1 MIKVIT
7 NKGIIS
13 NDLFH
18 NVSWVSKLEECLIPI
33 QEILTIKR
41 GERSGWNALFY
52 PPENSGIESEYI
64 KPALRNPALLKSYT
78 VQSDSAVF
86 CCHKSKDELRQSGHT
101 GALNWIEKYENI
113 RNGRGKLL
121 PEVLSHRG
129 GFWYELDDTAKA
141 DFVTALNPD
150 KRLFVSMPE
159 ENTFVNQQFIQI
171 IVKDVNVSKD
181 LVHALLNSLSGMF
194 VIETA
199 KETDG
204 LGVSSTKLRNMY
216 MINPQVILDSD
227 ALEIVELFDKIKNRN
242 VMDIEDEL
250 KDSDREIFDRKVL
263 QAVGHEEIY
272 DALKESLLLYTRYD

>member
-1 MIKVIT
+1 M
-7 NKGIIS
+7 
-13 NDLFH
+13 
-18 NVSWVSKLEECLIPI
+18 
-33 QEILTIKR
+33 
-41 GERSGWNALFY
+41 
-52 PPENSGIESEYI
+52 
-64 KPALRNPALLKSYT
+64 
-78 VQSDSAVF
+78 
-86 CCHKSKDELRQSGHT
+86 
-101 GALNWIEKYENI
+101 
-113 RNGRGKLL
+113 
-121 PEVLSHRG
+121 
-129 GFWYELDDTAKA
+129 AKA

-199 KETDG
+199 RETDG

-263 QAVGHEEIY
+263 QAVGHEEIC

>member
-1 MIKVIT
+1 MK
-7 NKGIIS
+7 N
-13 NDLFH
+13 
-18 NVSWVSKLEECLIPI
+18 
-33 QEILTIKR
+33 
-41 GERSGWNALFY
+41 
-52 PPENSGIESEYI
+52 
-64 KPALRNPALLKSYT
+64 
-78 VQSDSAVF
+78 
-86 CCHKSKDELRQSGHT
+86 
-101 GALNWIEKYENI
+101 ENI

-263 QAVGHEEIY
+263 QAVGHEEIC

>member
-1 MIKVIT
+1 M
-7 NKGIIS
+7 
-13 NDLFH
+13 
-18 NVSWVSKLEECLIPI
+18 
-33 QEILTIKR
+33 
-41 GERSGWNALFY
+41 
-52 PPENSGIESEYI
+52 
-64 KPALRNPALLKSYT
+64 
-78 VQSDSAVF
+78 
-86 CCHKSKDELRQSGHT
+86 
-101 GALNWIEKYENI
+101 
-113 RNGRGKLL
+113 
-121 PEVLSHRG
+121 
-129 GFWYELDDTAKA
+129 DDTAKA

-199 KETDG
+199 RETDG

>member
-1 MIKVIT
+1 M
-7 NKGIIS
+7 
-13 NDLFH
+13 
-18 NVSWVSKLEECLIPI
+18 
-33 QEILTIKR
+33 
-41 GERSGWNALFY
+41 
-52 PPENSGIESEYI
+52 
-64 KPALRNPALLKSYT
+64 
-78 VQSDSAVF
+78 VQSDRAVF
-86 CCHKSKDELRQSGHT
+86 CCHKSKEELRQLGHT
-101 GALNWIEKYENI
+101 GALNWIEKYENV
-113 RNGRGKLL
+113 RNRIGKLL
-121 PEVLSHRG
+121 PEVLRHRE

-194 VIETA
+194 AIKA
-199 KETDG
+199 ARETDG
-204 LGVSSTKLRNMY
+204 VGVSSTKLRSMY
-216 MINPQVILDSD
+216 MINPRVISDSD
-227 ALEIVELFDKIKNRN
+227 ALEIVELFNKIKNRN

>member
-1 MIKVIT
+1 M
-7 NKGIIS
+7 
-13 NDLFH
+13 
-18 NVSWVSKLEECLIPI
+18 
-33 QEILTIKR
+33 
-41 GERSGWNALFY
+41 
-52 PPENSGIESEYI
+52 
-64 KPALRNPALLKSYT
+64 
-78 VQSDSAVF
+78 
-86 CCHKSKDELRQSGHT
+86 
-101 GALNWIEKYENI
+101 
-113 RNGRGKLL
+113 
-121 PEVLSHRG
+121 
-129 GFWYELDDTAKA
+129 DDTAKA

-199 KETDG
+199 RETDG

-263 QAVGHEEIY
+263 QAVGHEEIC

>member
-1 MIKVIT
+1 M
-7 NKGIIS
+7 
-13 NDLFH
+13 
-18 NVSWVSKLEECLIPI
+18 
-33 QEILTIKR
+33 
-41 GERSGWNALFY
+41 
-52 PPENSGIESEYI
+52 
-64 KPALRNPALLKSYT
+64 
-78 VQSDSAVF
+78 
-86 CCHKSKDELRQSGHT
+86 
-101 GALNWIEKYENI
+101 
-113 RNGRGKLL
+113 

-129 GFWYELDDTAKA
+129 GFWYELDYTSKA

-199 KETDG
+199 RETDG

>member
-1 MIKVIT
+1 MK
-7 NKGIIS
+7 NIS
-13 NDLFH
+13 
-18 NVSWVSKLEECLIPI
+18 VSDILWVSKLEECLIPI
-33 QEILTIKR
+33 QEILIIKR

-64 KPALRNPALLKSYT
+64 KPALIKPALLKSYT
-78 VQSDSAVF
+78 IQSDSAVF
-86 CCHKSKDELRQSGHT
+86 CCHKSEEALRQVGHT
-101 GALNWIEKYENI
+101 GALSWISKHASV
-113 RNGRGKLL
+113 RNKIGKLM
-121 PEVLSHRG
+121 PEMLRNPG
-129 GFWYELDDTAKA
+129 RFWYELDDTAKA

-194 VIETA
+194 AIQA
-199 KETDG
+199 ARETDG
-204 LGVSSTKLRNMY
+204 VGVSSTKLRNMY

-242 VMDIEDEL
+242 VMDIEEEL

-272 DALKESLLLYTRYD
+272 DALKESLLLYTWYD